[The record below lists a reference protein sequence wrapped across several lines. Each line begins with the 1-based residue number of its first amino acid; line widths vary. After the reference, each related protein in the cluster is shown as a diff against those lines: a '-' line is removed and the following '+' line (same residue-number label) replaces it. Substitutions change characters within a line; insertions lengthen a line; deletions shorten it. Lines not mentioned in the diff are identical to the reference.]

1 MSEDI
6 GKLVVRLLVGVL
18 LLFHGWHKLVYGVG
32 FIGGMLSAHGLPGVF
47 AYCAYLGEFFAP
59 VLIIAGVLPTIGG
72 ILVTINMIVAVVLVG
87 GSRLFST
94 SPMTGG
100 YALELEAFYLF
111 GGVAVIFLGAGR
123 FSLGGGRWTWRAVRE
138 FAQSR

>member
-1 MSEDI
+1 MSDDI

-18 LLFHGWHKLVYGVG
+18 LLFHGWHKLVDGVG
-32 FIGGMLSAHGLPGVF
+32 FISGMLSAHGIPGVF
-47 AYCAYLGEFFAP
+47 AYCTYLGEVVAP
-59 VLIIAGVLPTIGG
+59 VLIIAGVLPTVGG
-72 ILVTINMIVAVVLVG
+72 ILVTINMIVAIMLAG

-123 FSLGGGRWTWRAVRE
+123 FSLGGGRWTWRVLQKQA
-138 FAQSR
+138 